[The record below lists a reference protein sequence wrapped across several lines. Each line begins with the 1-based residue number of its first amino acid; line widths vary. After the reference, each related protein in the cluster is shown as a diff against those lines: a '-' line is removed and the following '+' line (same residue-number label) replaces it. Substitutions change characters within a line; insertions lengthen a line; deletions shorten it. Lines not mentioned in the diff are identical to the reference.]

1 MKELEAYKQKIWCNL
16 EDFMNLT
23 QSRRNTALNK
33 MTLIRKKLIE
43 EDYIL
48 PNNRLLPMKK
58 VLEYLGIEE
67 QEN

>member
-16 EDFMNLT
+16 KDFMELT
-23 QSRRNTALNK
+23 HSGRNTALNK
-33 MTLIRKKLIE
+33 MGLIRNKLIE
-43 EDYIL
+43 ENYIL

-67 QEN
+67 K